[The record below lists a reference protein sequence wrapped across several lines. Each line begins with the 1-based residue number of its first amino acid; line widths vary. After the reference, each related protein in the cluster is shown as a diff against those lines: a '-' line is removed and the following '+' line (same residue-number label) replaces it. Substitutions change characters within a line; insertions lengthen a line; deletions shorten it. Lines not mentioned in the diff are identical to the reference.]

1 MFRDA
6 SSLTD
11 RWSVGRNSNTLVLGS
26 AILLSSTMV
35 DSANGVESLDVR
47 ERTAI
52 QHIMGG

>member
-1 MFRDA
+1 
-6 SSLTD
+6 
-11 RWSVGRNSNTLVLGS
+11 VGS

-52 QHIMGG
+52 QYIMGG

>member
-1 MFRDA
+1 
-6 SSLTD
+6 
-11 RWSVGRNSNTLVLGS
+11 
-26 AILLSSTMV
+26 V

>member
-1 MFRDA
+1 
-6 SSLTD
+6 
-11 RWSVGRNSNTLVLGS
+11 
-26 AILLSSTMV
+26 MV